1 MSSID
6 RTRTN
11 AARERTVER
20 KCARHVKRGNLA
32 VTRGGHAR
40 RIERGE

>member
-1 MSSID
+1 MSQHD

-11 AARERTVER
+11 AARIRTIER
-20 KCARHVKRGNLA
+20 KCARHAKHGNLA

-40 RIERGE
+40 IQKEA